1 MTTFTV
7 DDALRMITEA
17 ADRIEADAADADW
30 GCGLLLSEV
39 IVLREVHNNIAL
51 ARLQMNA

>member
-1 MTTFTV
+1 MTAFTV

-17 ADRIEADAADADW
+17 ADRIEQDAATADW

-39 IVLREVHNNIAL
+39 IVLREVHNDIAL
-51 ARLQMNA
+51 ARLTANA